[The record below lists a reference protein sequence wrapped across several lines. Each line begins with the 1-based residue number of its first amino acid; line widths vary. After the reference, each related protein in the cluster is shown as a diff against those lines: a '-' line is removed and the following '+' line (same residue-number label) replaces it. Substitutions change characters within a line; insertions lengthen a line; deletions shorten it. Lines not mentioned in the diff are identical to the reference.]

1 MEKINYKS
9 KNTERKHLNNK
20 RKNQFLRWKK
30 QYFLRQSL
38 KISREIKEIF
48 LKPIIMLIGDMDK
61 FEQK

>member
-1 MEKINYKS
+1 MKLLEKIRMEKPNYKS

-38 KISREIKEIF
+38 KIVER
-48 LKPIIMLIGDMDK
+48 
-61 FEQK
+61 